1 MANNPDVASMNAVE
15 GALSA
20 IAFRANEV
28 AFHQGDR
35 ADHWYEVASGV
46 VRTCRFLVDGH
57 RHLTGFY
64 FPGDVIGTSAERFPA
79 SAEAVTPCTLISHPR
94 NETAALSIPSERAL
108 ESAERYVALLGH
120 RSATERIAAF
130 ILQISRR
137 PTLGDRVPLPMSRS
151 DIADHLGLTIHT
163 ISRTLTDLARR
174 RVVVPDGRFHLRI
187 LDRDALN
194 TLACEPEAVTSMK
207 ASTPILKGL

>member
-1 MANNPDVASMNAVE
+1 MANNSDVTRICAAD
-15 GALSA
+15 GAHSA

-35 ADHWYEVASGV
+35 ADHWYEVTSGV

-57 RHLTGFY
+57 RQLTGFY
-64 FPGDVIGTSAERFPA
+64 FPGDVIGTSAERFPV
-79 SAEAVTPCTLISHPR
+79 SAEAVTACTLISHPR
-94 NETAALSIPSERAL
+94 NSVAEFAIPSERAL

-120 RSATERIAAF
+120 RTAPERIAAF

-137 PTLGDRVPLPMSRS
+137 PGLGSRVPLPMSRA

-163 ISRTLTDLARR
+163 ISRTLTEFARR
-174 RVVVPDGRFHLRI
+174 RIVVPDGRFYLHIR
-187 LDRDALN
+187 DRDALQ
-194 TLACEPEAVTSMK
+194 TLACEPETGAQSH
-207 ASTPILKGL
+207 APEPILKGL